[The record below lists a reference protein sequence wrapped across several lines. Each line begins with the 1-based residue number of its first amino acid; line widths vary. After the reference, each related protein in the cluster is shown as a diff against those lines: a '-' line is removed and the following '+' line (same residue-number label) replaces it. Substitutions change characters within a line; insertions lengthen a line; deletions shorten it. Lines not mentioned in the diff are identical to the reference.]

1 MLHFLIADNIPLA
14 EEVFAPFGHIER
26 FGGRE
31 PEPRQLEKADV
42 LMVRSITEVNEQL
55 LSYAPNLK
63 FVGTATI
70 GTEHLDKAAL
80 KKRQIPWV
88 GSPGANAD
96 SVGEYVLTALLAVA
110 MKLEWA
116 LSDKRVVIIGA
127 GHTGQATGRRLTALG
142 LQVDYFDP
150 PRAQQE
156 PDFKSIA
163 WEEALTADIIS
174 LHVPLTSTGT
184 AKTKHLFDAAV
195 LSQLTSK
202 QVLINASRGAVID
215 NQALLKR
222 QQEKPLHLILDV
234 WEGEPDVLTELI
246 DHTIIATPHIA
257 GHSLNGKIRGTQM
270 LYDACRAQFD
280 WRQKAPNWAEL
291 FPAPPGASWRCSRMP
306 SHAQLSQWL
315 LENYD
320 IWHDDHSMR
329 TQGIEAV
336 GFDQL
341 RRQYP
346 VRFELCSHTLDVAA
360 SVNEATRQRLHDL
373 GFNF

>member
-14 EEVFAPFGHIER
+14 EEVFSLHGHIER

-31 PEPRQLEKADV
+31 PDPRQLKKAEV
-42 LMVRSITEVNEQL
+42 LLVRSITQVNEQL
-55 LSYAPNLK
+55 LNYAPNLQ

-80 KKRQIPWV
+80 QNRQIPWV

-96 SVGEYVLTALLAVA
+96 SVGEYVVTALLAVA
-110 MKLEWA
+110 AKSKWSLT
-116 LSDKRVVIIGA
+116 DKRVVIIGA
-127 GHTGQATGRRLTALG
+127 GHTGEATGRRLAALG

-156 PDFKSIA
+156 PGFKSIA
-163 WEEALTADIIS
+163 WEHALTADIIS
-174 LHVPLTSTGT
+174 LHVPLTTTGT
-184 AKTKHLFDAAV
+184 DKTQHLFDAAA
-195 LSQLTSK
+195 LSKLTSD
-202 QVLINASRGAVID
+202 QVLVNASRGAVID
-215 NQALLKR
+215 NQALLER
-222 QQEKPLHLILDV
+222 QQKKPLHLILDV
-234 WEGEPDVLTELI
+234 WEGEPDVLIELI
-246 DHTIIATPHIA
+246 DHTSIATPHIA

-280 WRQKAPNWAEL
+280 WRQHAPNWAEL
-291 FPAPPGASWRCSRMP
+291 FPAPPETSWHCSRMP
-306 SHAQLSQWL
+306 PHAQLSQWL

-320 IWHDDHSMR
+320 IWRDDHSMR
-329 TQGIEAV
+329 ALGTDAV

-341 RRQYP
+341 RRNYP
-346 VRFELCSHTLDVAA
+346 VRFELCSRTLKVAS
-360 SVNEATRQRLHDL
+360 SVNQTARQRLHDL